1 MYVCMCVFQ
10 LKANFAQLGFDPNM
24 VSLLLNAMA
33 GILHLG
39 QIEFTATVELAGG
52 AYCMYVCMCV
62 WKKCM
67 YVCMGVKRMYVC
79 VLLEGVP

>member
-1 MYVCMCVFQ
+1 MYVLQ

-52 AYCMYVCMCV
+52 EYCMYV

-67 YVCMGVKRMYVC
+67 YVCMHRC
-79 VLLEGVP
+79 

>member
-1 MYVCMCVFQ
+1 MCVFQ

-52 AYCMYVCMCV
+52 AYCMYVCMEEVYVCMWV
-62 WKKCM
+62 FNECM
-67 YVCMGVKRMYVC
+67 YVYY
-79 VLLEGVP
+79 